1 MKTITHKVFLMFVI
15 CSFLACNKVPQLSIS
30 WSDEILTIHG
40 DHLPGDSVQVWYIEA
55 FCRNGSHETAW
66 EETVI
71 GHQSKLISAS
81 PKEII
86 LENYLD
92 DGMVAH
98 HIISVKN
105 DEIIFDVTI
114 SNPTEKASEAHW
126 AQPCIRVDGFTG
138 LGQDDYVQKSFL
150 IIDDQL
156 AMMPDLPQWAMEARY
171 TPGQVWRP
179 VNVDP
184 DDVNPRPLS
193 PIVPDNGLIGCFSED
208 NQLILATA
216 WEPWQELFQGVIVCL
231 HSDFRIGGLVPGETK
246 NIKGKI
252 YIVENDIDAL
262 IQRYKQDFNKVLPH
276 SLGY

>member
-1 MKTITHKVFLMFVI
+1 MKIPTRISYLMFLT
-15 CSFLACNKVPQLSIS
+15 STLLACNPTPQLSIS
-30 WSDEILTIHG
+30 WSNEILTIHG
-40 DHLPGDSVQVWYIEA
+40 DHLPSDSVQVWYIEA
-55 FCRNGSHETAW
+55 FCRDRSHDRAW

-71 GHQSKLISAS
+71 GHRTKLISAS
-81 PKEII
+81 PNEIM

-92 DGMVAH
+92 DGVVARH
-98 HIISVKN
+98 LITAK
-105 DEIIFDVTI
+105 DQEIIFNVTI
-114 SNPTEKASEAHW
+114 SNLTQQPSEAHW
-126 AQPCIRVDGFTG
+126 AQPCMRVDGFTG
-138 LGQDDYVQKSFL
+138 LGQEEYVQKSFL

-156 AMMPDLPQWAMEARY
+156 AMMPDLHQWAMEARY

-179 VNVDP
+179 ANVDP

-193 PIVPDNGLIGCFSED
+193 PIVPENGLIGCFSED

-231 HSDFRIGGLVPGETK
+231 HSDFRIGGLAPGETK

-262 IQRYKQDFNKVLPH
+262 IQRYLQDFN
-276 SLGY
+276 